1 MKNETINK
9 KGVIGVI
16 ILITIAVLAVAGIGY
31 FLITS
36 NKFKGNLIPN
46 YSGSTANDSVAPSNA
61 SPSASVAPVSNSTDL
76 NTINTELNSTSVNSV
91 DADFKSMNDS
101 ASSL

>member
-1 MKNETINK
+1 M
-9 KGVIGVI
+9 I
-16 ILITIAVLAVAGIGY
+16 ILITIAILAVAGIGY

-46 YSGSTANDSVAPSNA
+46 YDGSLTQSDKMAAPSNS

-76 NTINTELNSTSVNSV
+76 NTINAELNSTNVNSV
-91 DADFKSMNDS
+91 DADFKSMDDS